1 LHLSAAQLHSLTV
14 AALLLLRSSINTY
27 RAVKHAVRL
36 VGVSA
41 AIGFVVALLRRVV
54 LGDTDML
61 VELAAYPVLALLSAK
76 YGYQH

>member
-1 LHLSAAQLHSLTV
+1 M
-14 AALLLLRSSINTY
+14 LLLHTSTDAH

-41 AIGFVVALLRRVV
+41 AIGFLVALLRRLI
-54 LGDTDML
+54 LGDADML
-61 VELAAYPVLALLSAK
+61 IELTAYPVLALLSAK

>member
-1 LHLSAAQLHSLTV
+1 
-14 AALLLLRSSINTY
+14 
-27 RAVKHAVRL
+27 VKHAVRL